1 MDTEVVSTYHVSM
14 NVTIS
19 VEDQLLERARE
30 LARRRGLSLQEL
42 IREQLRL
49 VAGVRSGADAA
60 RELLDLMATRGGHSG
75 GRRWRREDAYAGR
88 L

>member
-1 MDTEVVSTYHVSM
+1 M

-19 VEDQLLERARE
+19 VEDDLLQRARN
-30 LARRRGLSLQEL
+30 LARRRGTSLQEL

-49 VAGVRSGADAA
+49 LAGERSGADTAQ
-60 RELLDLMATRGGHSG
+60 ELLELMNTHGGDSRGQ
-75 GRRWRREDAYAGR
+75 RWSREDAYQDR